1 MPEQEPTS
9 TTKCVDIFL
18 TCQSAIIGG
27 ALIQRVSRQD
37 KEFHFQNW
45 FEERLKEANVHY
57 DQKGRNSYP
66 DFTLVQTPEGYE
78 VKGLGWPGREV
89 DYDCNSQVPSG
100 YHKGRTIYYVFGR
113 YPAAQT
119 EEEYP
124 VIDLVICQGDF
135 LNAEHDYVHKNKS
148 FQGFGSYGDIKIR
161 DRKMYI
167 APTPYGLIS
176 GADRQI
182 TLILPEDYPPHPQ
195 LEAVGHLTR
204 VEADR
209 LVIGYSFNMMN
220 NELTPEFRDN
230 PSAKRIHSFVAY
242 RAKGINGPKVYMR
255 NA

>member
-1 MPEQEPTS
+1 MPEQEPSS
-9 TTKCVDIFL
+9 TTKYVDIFL
-18 TCQSAIIGG
+18 TCQSAILGG

-100 YHKGRTIYYVFGR
+100 YHNGRTIYYVFGR
-113 YPAAQT
+113 YPTAQT

-124 VIDLVICQGDF
+124 VIDLVICHGDF

-182 TLILPEDYPPHPQ
+182 TLILPEDYPPHSQ
-195 LEAVGHLTR
+195 LEAVGQLTR

-230 PSAKRIHSFVAY
+230 PSAGKSHAFVAY
-242 RAKGINGPKVYMR
+242 RAKGTNGPKVDMR
-255 NA
+255 NY